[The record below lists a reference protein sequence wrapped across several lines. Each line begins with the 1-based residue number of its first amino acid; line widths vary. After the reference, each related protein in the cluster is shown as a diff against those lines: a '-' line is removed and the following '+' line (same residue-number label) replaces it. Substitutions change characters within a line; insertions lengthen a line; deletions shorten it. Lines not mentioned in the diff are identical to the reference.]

1 MAIESAIIQL
11 PFERQRRTITVNP
24 SLQLASSATSP
35 MINIEFIVRH
45 KFQWVI
51 RGVNGAST
59 LVHER
64 LSPTLGIRFFLPP
77 RYFFEGDSSQS
88 IIREMLWK
96 VGING
101 RLRLLSIG
109 GAVQSFAQE
118 MILSESKMGR
128 NELFLLVEIE
138 VLNVMLYDER
148 VALERILRESE
159 ENAREGYGVVPA
171 SKSSIEA
178 LQMVL
183 FEDGNASSED
193 CRICLEEFEAGSW
206 ISRMP
211 CSHVF
216 HRDCLTQWLSQSH
229 YCPLCRFE
237 MPT

>member
-1 MAIESAIIQL
+1 
-11 PFERQRRTITVNP
+11 
-24 SLQLASSATSP
+24 
-35 MINIEFIVRH
+35 MINIEFIVRP

-77 RYFFEGDSSQS
+77 RYFFDGDSSQS

-101 RLRLLSIG
+101 S
-109 GAVQSFAQE
+109 AVQSFSQE
-118 MILSESKMGR
+118 MILSESKMGC

-159 ENAREGYGVVPA
+159 ENARGGYGVVPA

-229 YCPLCRFE
+229 YSPLCRFE